1 MRSLARRRL
10 GTAERRSIIM
20 PRRLPDSLSWHV
32 SGPAVTQRARRLRRS
47 ISGRVAAGVGASGG
61 RSWGA
66 SGAAGER
73 RSRGA
78 GGAAGGRGSGGA
90 SGVGQ
95 SARARLLARRRRA
108 LIVLASAVVFSA
120 LLALVGALPGLLQL
134 LCDLALVAYLWH
146 LRTQARRRVS
156 ERAVRTRQA
165 SREAPP
171 VHSRRPAARIPV
183 EVAEVSAELAPA
195 VGYGAAWD
203 PVPVPPPSYVNQAQL
218 GSPEAP

>member
-1 MRSLARRRL
+1 M
-10 GTAERRSIIM
+10 
-20 PRRLPDSLSWHV
+20 
-32 SGPAVTQRARRLRRS
+32 
-47 ISGRVAAGVGASGG
+47 
-61 RSWGA
+61 
-66 SGAAGER
+66 
-73 RSRGA
+73 
-78 GGAAGGRGSGGA
+78 
-90 SGVGQ
+90 
-95 SARARLLARRRRA
+95 LARRRRA

-218 GSPEAP
+218 GSPEAPQQMVDLTKAGTNMLEELGLWDDDDTQEFAALIEDELPERRRAVND